1 MQRSA
6 IIRHYKA
13 TLCREQKK
21 GSMSMKLKAKVLIG
35 LNVALL
41 VVAICVGFI
50 AYRDANAGFDL
61 ALEMKADGDLTQ
73 MEKIID
79 QQAPGP
85 WAVKGED
92 LYKGNL
98 KINGNFDLA
107 DKLKGLSGDHVTI
120 FRGDTRVSTSF
131 QGEGGKRPVGTKAS
145 AAVIEQ
151 VLTKG
156 GVFSGHAEVLGN
168 QYLCGYHPIKG
179 GDGKVVGMLFAGI
192 PTEQINAIQNKFIM
206 SIAFAV
212 VVLLVIVV
220 AISWFAVN
228 KVMATMEVVNNR
240 MFDIGAGDFRGEDLE
255 VTSSD
260 EIGELALAANK
271 LKKSLRELMASVT
284 ASSEQLAAASEE
296 LTANA
301 SDTAKTITNVANA
314 VISMAESAGEQC
326 DELSGVATQ
335 TDGMTNEMRNMFDAS
350 QEMKK
355 TAQNSREG
363 VEQGRAAVNEA
374 VGSMQQMA
382 SQMEEASKVVGTL
395 GERSKEIGQI
405 VETISNIADQ
415 TNLLALNAAI
425 EAARAGEAGRGFSV
439 VAEEVR
445 KLAEQSGEA
454 ASNISALIGG
464 IQKDTDAAVAVMER
478 QNASVQESSAVVNRA
493 GEAFAKIDDL
503 VNELYGH
510 IETSINSINHATAS
524 SQHVTEAVQKIQALA
539 DGVTDKSQNV
549 SAATEEQASVMHQIT
564 EAAGA
569 LANMAIKLQEDIAK
583 FKV

>member
-1 MQRSA
+1 
-6 IIRHYKA
+6 
-13 TLCREQKK
+13 
-21 GSMSMKLKAKVLIG
+21 MKLKAKVLIG
-35 LNVALL
+35 LNVMLL
-41 VVAICVGFI
+41 VVAICVGFL
-50 AYRDANAGFDL
+50 AYRDANEGFDV
-61 ALEMKADGDLTQ
+61 ALGMKADGDLAQ
-73 MEKIID
+73 MEELINVKH
-79 QQAPGP
+79 PGP
-85 WAVKGED
+85 WVVKGED
-92 LYKGNL
+92 LYKGEY
-98 KINGNFDLA
+98 KISGNFELA
-107 DKLKGLSGDHVTI
+107 DRLKGLVGDHVTI
-120 FRGDTRVSTSF
+120 FKGDTRVATSF

-156 GVFSGHAEVLGN
+156 QKFTGHAEVLGN
-168 QYLCGYHPIKG
+168 NYLCGYHPLKG
-179 GDGKVVGMLFAGI
+179 ADGKIVGMLFAGI
-192 PTEQINAIQNKFIM
+192 PTEEIAAIQNKFIM
-206 SIAFAV
+206 SIVVAV
-212 VVLLVIVV
+212 IVLLLIVI
-220 AISWFAVN
+220 ALSWVAVN

-240 MFDIGAGDFRGEDLE
+240 MFDIGSGDFRGDDLE
-255 VTSSD
+255 VTSRD
-260 EIGELALAANK
+260 EIGQLAEAANK
-271 LKKSLRELMASVT
+271 LKKSLRDLMASVT

-301 SDTAKTITNVANA
+301 SDTTKTITNVANA

-326 DELSGVATQ
+326 NELGGVAAQ
-335 TDGMTNEMRNMFDAS
+335 TDGMTNEMKNMFDAS

-355 TAQNSREG
+355 TAQSSREG
-363 VEQGRAAVNEA
+363 VEEGRAAVNQA
-374 VGSMQQMA
+374 VSSMEHMA
-382 SQMEEASKVVGTL
+382 AQMEEASQVVGTL
-395 GERSKEIGQI
+395 GDRSKEIGQI

-464 IQKDTDAAVAVMER
+464 IQKDTDAAVEAMER
-478 QNASVQESSAVVNRA
+478 QNTAVQESSEIVNRA
-493 GEAFAKIDDL
+493 GEAFAKIDDR

-510 IETSINSINHATAS
+510 IETAIKSINHATAS
-524 SQHVTEAVQKIQALA
+524 SQHVTESVQKIQELA
-539 DGVTDKSQNV
+539 NGVTDKSQNV

>member
-1 MQRSA
+1 
-6 IIRHYKA
+6 
-13 TLCREQKK
+13 
-21 GSMSMKLKAKVLIG
+21 MKLKAKVLIG
-35 LNVALL
+35 LNVILL

-50 AYRDANAGFDL
+50 AYRDANEGFDV
-61 ALEMKADGDLTQ
+61 ALEMKADGDLSQ
-73 MEKIID
+73 MEALINTKY
-79 QQAPGP
+79 PGA

-92 LYKGNL
+92 LYKGDL
-98 KINGNFDLA
+98 KINGNFELA

-120 FRGDTRVSTSF
+120 FRGDTRISTSF

-156 GVFSGHAEVLGN
+156 GKFSGHAEVLGN
-168 QYLCGYHPIKG
+168 QYLCGYHPLKG
-179 GDGKVVGMLFAGI
+179 ADGKVIGMLFAGI
-192 PTEQINAIQNKFIM
+192 PTEQIGAIQNKFIM
-206 SIAFAV
+206 SIVVAV
-212 VVLLVIVV
+212 VVLLVVV
-220 AISWFAVN
+220 MALSWVAVN

-240 MFDIGAGDFRGEDLE
+240 MFDIGSGDFRGDDLD
-255 VTSSD
+255 VTSQD
-260 EIGELALAANK
+260 EIGQLAEAANK
-271 LKKSLRELMASVT
+271 LKKSLRDLMASVT
-284 ASSEQLAAASEE
+284 GSSEQLAAASEE

-301 SDTAKTITNVANA
+301 SDTTKTITNVANA
-314 VISMAESAGEQC
+314 VIAMAESAGEQC
-326 DELSGVATQ
+326 NELSGVATQ
-335 TDGMTNEMRNMFDAS
+335 TDGMTNEMKNMYDAS

-355 TAQNSREG
+355 TAQSSREG

-374 VGSMQQMA
+374 VGSMEHMA
-382 SQMEEASKVVGTL
+382 SQMEEASQVVGTL

-415 TNLLALNAAI
+415 ANLLALNAAI

-454 ASNISALIGG
+454 ASNIASLIGG
-464 IQKDTDAAVAVMER
+464 IQSDTDAAVAAMER
-478 QNASVQESSAVVNRA
+478 QNLAVQESSAIVNRA
-493 GEAFAKIDDL
+493 GEAFAKIDDR

-510 IETSINSINHATAS
+510 IETAIKSINHATAS
-524 SQHVTEAVQKIQALA
+524 SQHVTESVQKIQELA
-539 DGVTDKSQNV
+539 NGVTDRSQNV

-564 EAAGA
+564 EAAAA

>member
-1 MQRSA
+1 
-6 IIRHYKA
+6 
-13 TLCREQKK
+13 
-21 GSMSMKLKAKVLIG
+21 MKLKTKAIIG
-35 LNVALL
+35 LNIVLL
-41 VVAICVGFI
+41 VVTLCIGFI

-61 ALEMKADGDLTQ
+61 ALGMKADGDLVQ

-92 LYKGNL
+92 LYKGDL
-98 KINGNFDLA
+98 KINGNFELA

-120 FRGDTRVSTSF
+120 FKGDTRVTTSF
-131 QGEGGKRPVGTKAS
+131 QGDGGKRPTGTKAS
-145 AAVIEQ
+145 EAVIET
-151 VLTKG
+151 VLTKHEK
-156 GVFSGHAEVLGN
+156 FTGHAEVLGN
-168 QYLCGYHPIKG
+168 KYLCGYHPLKG
-179 GDGKVVGMLFAGI
+179 ADGKIVGMLFAGI
-192 PTEQINAIQNKFIM
+192 PTEQIDAIQNKFIM
-206 SIAFAV
+206 SIAVAAMI
-212 VVLLVIVV
+212 LLVLAGVGSWI
-220 AISWFAVN
+220 AIG
-228 KVMATMEVVNNR
+228 KMMATMEIVNNR
-240 MFDIGAGDFRGEDLE
+240 LFDIGQGDFRGEDLDIQSEDE
-255 VTSSD
+255 VGD
-260 EIGELALAANK
+260 LAQAANN
-271 LKKSLRELMASVT
+271 LKRELRALMKSVT

-301 SDTAKTITNVANA
+301 SDTTKTITNVANT
-314 VISMAESAGEQC
+314 VVSMAEGAGEQST
-326 DELSGVATQ
+326 ELDDVAAQ
-335 TDGMTNEMRNMFDAS
+335 TDGMTNEMRNLYDAS

-363 VEQGRAAVNEA
+363 VDQGRAAVDEA

-382 SQMEEASKVVGTL
+382 SQMEEASQVVGTL

-454 ASNISALIGG
+454 ASNISGLIGG
-464 IQKDTDAAVAVMER
+464 IQRDTDAAVTAMER
-478 QNASVQESSAVVNRA
+478 QNSAVEESSAVVNRA

-510 IETSINSINHATAS
+510 IETSITSINHATAS
-524 SQHVTEAVQKIQALA
+524 SQHVMESVQKIQSVAN
-539 DGVTDKSQNV
+539 GVTDKAQNV

-564 EAAGA
+564 ESANS
-569 LANMAIKLQEDIAK
+569 LANMAIKLQEEMAK